1 MKLLLFAILLI
12 VVIWSLRAFLRAK
25 PERIANKVRTLIIFL
40 PIIIGGILILLG
52 KFLFSLP
59 FFAVII
65 PLIKG
70 KAGLSLWQF
79 VRIWSLLR
87 ILKQQG
93 RFQFGQRGGISSQSS
108 MTVSEAYEILNLD
121 PQKKYSKDFIQK
133 RVHSILKRVH
143 PDISPDCAKLASI
156 VNTARDTILKNL

>member
-1 MKLLLFAILLI
+1 MKLILFAILVVI
-12 VVIWSLRAFLRAK
+12 VIWSLKTFARAK
-25 PERIANKVRTLIIFL
+25 PERLANKVRALIIFL

-70 KAGLSLWQF
+70 KAGLSLWHLF
-79 VRIWSLLR
+79 RLWSLLR

-93 RFQFGQRGGISSQSS
+93 RFQFGQRGGSVQST
-108 MTVSEAYEILNLD
+108 MTVSEAYKILNLD
-121 PQKKYSKDFIQK
+121 SQKKYTKEEIQRQYK
-133 RVHSILKRVH
+133 KIISRVH
-143 PDISPDCAKLASI
+143 PDISPDCARLASV

>member
-1 MKLLLFAILLI
+1 MKLLLFAILVVI
-12 VVIWSLRAFLRAK
+12 VIWSLRAFLRAK
-25 PERIANKVRTLIIFL
+25 PERLANKVRALIIFL

-93 RFQFGQRGGISSQSS
+93 RFQFGQRG
-108 MTVSEAYEILNLD
+108 EIGRA
-121 PQKKYSKDFIQK
+121 SCRE
-133 RVHSILKRVH
+133 RV
-143 PDISPDCAKLASI
+143 
-156 VNTARDTILKNL
+156 